1 MTEEEQQRLQIY
13 LQEYDKLKE
22 EQTQRIGFRD
32 GMIYTTLGAFGAL
45 LAFVVTNNLNYY
57 ALLIAPWLCVILG
70 WTYLVNDEKISAIGR
85 YIRDILS
92 KKITAIVPEPT
103 LTENNPANNQSNQNN
118 DDSETIFGWEIFHRS
133 DDRRIRRKYEQLIID
148 EITFVFS
155 GLTALFYFWFS
166 VDNAHIAIHILCG
179 LELIL
184 LLFLAVEIIIYA
196 DIKKVLLVTIIKD
209 NKFCYRDY
217 GGF

>member
-1 MTEEEQQRLQIY
+1 MTDTEQQRIQIY
-13 LQEYDKLKE
+13 LQEYDKLKG
-22 EQTQRIGFRD
+22 EQAQRIGFRD

-57 ALLIAPWLCVILG
+57 ALLIAPWICVILG

-85 YIRDILS
+85 YIRKDLS
-92 KKITAIVPEPT
+92 QKITEIITESEPT
-103 LTENNPANNQSNQNN
+103 ESNSTNNQEY
-118 DDSETIFGWEIFHRS
+118 DDSQTLFGWEIFHRS
-133 DDRRIRRKYEQLIID
+133 DDKRIRRKYEQLIID

-166 VDNAHIAIHILCG
+166 VDNIHPVIHVICG

-184 LLFLAVEIIIYA
+184 LLVLAVEIIIYA
-196 DIKKVLLVTIIKD
+196 DLKKDSMGDKD
-209 NKFCYRDY
+209 K
-217 GGF
+217 G